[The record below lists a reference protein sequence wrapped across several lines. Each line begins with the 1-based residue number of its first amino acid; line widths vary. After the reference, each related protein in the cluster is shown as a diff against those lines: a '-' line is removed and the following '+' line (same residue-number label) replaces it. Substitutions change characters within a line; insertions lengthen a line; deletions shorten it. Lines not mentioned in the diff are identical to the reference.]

1 MRPTYIALLLIIS
14 FGLFCGLTPAGC
26 ADESTGVI
34 HGHVME
40 VVDGEYSP
48 IRSAQVSIYEN
59 QTLIHGELTDDDGSY
74 SFTVEPG
81 TYRLSVEKRQHIT
94 KSAFIVVKPGSS
106 FKIDFYLEPAD
117 EFYRVFIFLEGLPSE
132 IFPEVRVDGSF
143 FGHAYSGIPLSFEE
157 GTSHL
162 IELNRVVEDHSRYIP
177 AEEKFF
183 VREAENIT
191 FQYIHQFYVDSNV
204 QPWINGWY
212 AEGSVIHVEAR
223 DTVNLGNMTRLILQ
237 GWLKDET
244 FLAENPLD
252 LIVKGSFR
260 VEPIYRRQYYLRLS
274 SERSVPE
281 GEGWYD
287 EGALTWISVE
297 DTEVGALPLKY
308 RFKGWRGDIE
318 SSNATTQV
326 FIDSP
331 KVIYAEWERVEAVEV
346 EELDPIYKAIISI
359 SVLVFAAT
367 ILSTEFRKVRLPEVL
382 GELFAGMILGPYA
395 LGGLVLFGNPLIELN
410 EYVAV
415 FAEIG
420 AILLLFIAGLEISFG
435 HFKAVGAK
443 SSVVGIL
450 GVVAPFFLGIY
461 VMQELGF
468 DWNVGLLVAAAL
480 TATSIA
486 ITLRTLEN
494 MHRLH
499 STEGSIMINAA
510 VIDDVLGL
518 VVLAVVLSIVTSGV
532 APLFF
537 DVVWILA
544 RTVAFWLLLLA
555 VVLVIAPRAVGVA
568 ERWRSRG
575 TVEMFATALCFGSS
589 VSAALVGLSPI
600 VGAFAAGMAL
610 ASSKVL
616 ARVRDYIDKLSLL
629 FGPIFFAYIGAQFNI
644 RALSFDG
651 IWIII
656 VLVGIAILS
665 KLVGCGLP
673 AMAVMRSSQKG
684 FRVGVGMISRGE
696 VGLIIAGIG
705 VTSGILSQ
713 SLYGAV
719 VTMVIVTTVIAPIAL
734 KLSYQREVPATKK
747 D

>member
-1 MRPTYIALLLIIS
+1 
-14 FGLFCGLTPAGC
+14 
-26 ADESTGVI
+26 
-34 HGHVME
+34 ME

-48 IRSAQVSIYEN
+48 IASAQISIYDN
-59 QTLIHGELTDDDGSY
+59 QTLVFSELTEEDGSY
-74 SFTVEPG
+74 SFTLEAG
-81 TYRLSVEKRQHIT
+81 TYVITVEDRKYIT
-94 KSAFIVVKPGSS
+94 KSAFVVVKSGSS
-106 FKIDFYLEPAD
+106 FQIDFYLEPAD
-117 EFYRVFIFLEGLPSE
+117 ELYQVFIFLEDLPPE
-132 IFPEVRVDGSF
+132 IFPEMRVDGSF
-143 FGHAYSGIPLSFEE
+143 FGHVYSGIPLSFEE

-162 IELNRVVEDHSRYIP
+162 IELNRIVGEQNRYIP
-177 AEEKFF
+177 TEEKFF
-183 VREAENIT
+183 VREPENIT
-191 FQYIHQFYVDSNV
+191 FRYIHQFYIDSNA
-204 QPWINGWY
+204 QPWINAWY
-212 AEGSVIHVEAR
+212 TEGSVIHLEAR
-223 DTVNLGNMTRLILQ
+223 DTINLGNMTRLILQ
-237 GWLKDET
+237 GWLKDES
-244 FLAENPLD
+244 FLGENPLN
-252 LIVKGSFR
+252 LTVKDSYR
-260 VEPIYRRQYYLRLS
+260 VEPIYSRQYYLRLS
-274 SERSVPE
+274 TERSVPE

-287 EGALTWISVE
+287 EGALPWISVE
-297 DTEVGALPLKY
+297 DIEVGALPLKY
-308 RFKGWRGDIE
+308 RFKAWRGDIE
-318 SSNATTQV
+318 SPNATTQV
-326 FIDSP
+326 FMNSP
-331 KVIYAEWERVEAVEV
+331 KVIYAEWERVEVAEI

-359 SVLVFAAT
+359 GILVFAAT
-367 ILSTEFRKVRLPEVL
+367 ILSSVFRKVRLPEVL

-395 LGGLVLFGNPLIELN
+395 FGGLMIFGNPLIELN
-410 EYVAV
+410 EYVTV
-415 FAEIG
+415 FAEVG

-450 GVVAPFFLGIY
+450 GVVVPFFLGIY
-461 VMQELGF
+461 VMQRLGF
-468 DWNVGLLVAAAL
+468 DWNVGLLVAATL

-499 STEGSIMINAA
+499 STEGGIMINAA

-555 VVLVIAPRAVGVA
+555 VVLIIAPRAVGVA

-589 VSAALVGLSPI
+589 VSAALIGLSPI

-629 FGPIFFAYIGAQFNI
+629 FGPIFFAYVGAQFNI

-656 VLVGIAILS
+656 VLIGIAILS

-684 FRVGVGMISRGE
+684 LRVGIGMISRGE

-719 VTMVIVTTVIAPIAL
+719 VTMVIVTTVITPIAL
-734 KLSYQREVPATKK
+734 KLSYTREVTSARKE
-747 D
+747 